1 MADIGLGHLSVL
13 LIADTEPQRLC
24 GNFPGDQMLHE
35 GTRVIQ
41 ATSSMYQSLDLLR
54 GSSHNR
60 AMSEIKSSP
69 GWLRSVVE
77 FGPIAAFF
85 VAYYLADLFIATAA
99 IMVAT
104 ALALTLS
111 YAVERRLPMMP
122 LITAGIVGVFGGLT
136 LWLND
141 ETFIKMKPTIIQ
153 AIFGSVLIGGLAA
166 NRLFLKSLMGSAWH
180 MTDKGWR
187 ILTLRFSLFFFL
199 SAALNEAIWRTQ
211 STDFWVNFKVFGLM
225 GLTFV
230 FIMTQLPLL
239 KRFSYEG
246 NSETDTP

>member
-1 MADIGLGHLSVL
+1 
-13 LIADTEPQRLC
+13 
-24 GNFPGDQMLHE
+24 
-35 GTRVIQ
+35 
-41 ATSSMYQSLDLLR
+41 
-54 GSSHNR
+54 
-60 AMSEIKSSP
+60 MSEIKSPP
-69 GWLRSVVE
+69 GWVSSVVE
-77 FGPIAAFF
+77 FGPIATFF
-85 VAYYLADLFIATAA
+85 VAYNMADLFIATAS

-111 YAVERRLPMMP
+111 YAVERRIPMMP
-122 LITAGIVGVFGGLT
+122 LIIAGIVGIFGGLT

-153 AIFGSVLIGGLAA
+153 AIFGSILIGGLLA

-180 MTDKGWR
+180 ITDKGWR

-199 SAALNEAIWRTQ
+199 SATLNEAIWRTQ

-230 FIMTQLPLL
+230 FIVSQFLLL
-239 KRFSYEG
+239 KRFSLKD
-246 NSETDTP
+246 SVETDAH